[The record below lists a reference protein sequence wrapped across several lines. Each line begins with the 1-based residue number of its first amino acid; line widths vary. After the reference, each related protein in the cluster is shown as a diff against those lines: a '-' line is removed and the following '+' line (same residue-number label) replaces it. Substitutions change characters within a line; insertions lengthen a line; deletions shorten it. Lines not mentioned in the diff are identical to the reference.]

1 MEMDIIILSLYVLGF
16 SFMVLMGTILSSI
29 WCIDDNSVSSYK
41 FIRNLCC
48 FIFIFI
54 FTILFIFYN

>member
-16 SFMVLMGTILSSI
+16 SFMVLMGTILASI
-29 WCIDDNSVSSYK
+29 WCMDDYLVSSYK

-48 FIFIFI
+48 FIFILL